1 MIKLTEKQLFDFIK
15 CPVLY
20 DSIHNK
26 QLFIQDT
33 ISLTKLIEKVSS
45 FFYMNLL
52 NSKVV
57 SIDTLKRK
65 WDRVCESNNIHSQKC
80 LEGLD
85 LINRLYKWAKYEE
98 LIILDLNVPYTFTLK
113 YEDDVNIS
121 FKGEISNIALGKDK
135 KPYLLITDFSNKYP
149 TQPLLDMKL
158 KYTLDSYAFKKLYN
172 KDIGVKFHHVKSD
185 RDYFTFRIEDDFNR
199 LVRVIRNVALSIDNR
214 LFYPRESVMCSSC
227 EFLNFCK
234 VWNG

>member
-1 MIKLTEKQLFDFIK
+1 MF
-15 CPVLY
+15 
-20 DSIHNK
+20 H
-26 QLFIQDT
+26 
-33 ISLTKLIEKVSS
+33 
-45 FFYMNLL
+45 
-52 NSKVV
+52 
-57 SIDTLKRK
+57 TL
-65 WDRVCESNNIHSQKC
+65 
-80 LEGLD
+80 
-85 LINRLYKWAKYEE
+85 
-98 LIILDLNVPYTFTLK
+98 FTLK

-214 LFYPRESVMCSSC
+214 LSILEKVLCALVAN
-227 EFLNFCK
+227 FLTFVKYGTDNS
-234 VWNG
+234 NN